1 MKVKGHSR
9 LGGHTR
15 YFQASKL
22 LLLEGIK
29 AGDGYASD
37 VRLGVEV
44 LRLSGIIRPA
54 FTILTYGIHIAITSQ
69 EGVHD

>member
-1 MKVKGHSR
+1 M
-9 LGGHTR
+9 
-15 YFQASKL
+15 
-22 LLLEGIK
+22 LLEGIK

-54 FTILTYGIHIAITSQ
+54 FTILTYGMHVAITSQ
-69 EGVHD
+69 GGVRD